1 MLLYP
6 ESASAEDVSAVTA
19 SDPVNAADAV
29 DAAVVGGDDE
39 EPVYSTVNPFAR
51 TGKLVDLDDSTSD
64 G

>member
-6 ESASAEDVSAVTA
+6 ESASVEDVSAVTA
-19 SDPVNAADAV
+19 SDPVNATDAT
-29 DAAVVGGDDE
+29 DAAVGGDDE

-51 TGKLVDLDDSTSD
+51 TGKLVDLDDSTTD